1 MKTKIPDKLKMDVPG
16 TSWGKVLTA
25 TPVIMTVV
33 ATALAGLSSSEMSR
47 AQYNR
52 SLAAQQ
58 QAKAGDQ
65 WGFFQAKRLRGS
77 MQRTTLDLI
86 QATADVRPIGL
97 GILGKLDVASASAL
111 AKGELPPLPPA
122 VEMKPTVK
130 TALELLE
137 AAKPEGELF
146 EVLNGVTAD
155 ELTDAVRAHRGRAD
169 AFDATLKRLNQAID
183 GLEKSLGEADRDTRR
198 NFAAARARYT
208 VGRYEAEARLN
219 QSVAQLIELQV
230 RKSNLTA
237 ERHSRRS
244 QRFFFGMLAAQ
255 AAVIVSTFSIAAT
268 KRSALWTVAAAAG
281 VTAIAFA
288 IWVYFYV

>member
-1 MKTKIPDKLKMDVPG
+1 MKTKIPDELKKDVPD

-25 TPVIMTVV
+25 TPIIMTVV

-65 WGFFQAKRLRGS
+65 WGFFQAKRIRGS

-86 QATADVRPIGL
+86 HATADVRPL
-97 GILGKLDVASASAL
+97 GPDVLAKLDAATASAL
-111 AKGELPPLPPA
+111 LKGELPPLPSA
-122 VEMKPTVK
+122 VEMKPSVK

-137 AAKPEGELF
+137 AAKPEAQLF

-155 ELTDAVRAHRGRAD
+155 ELTDAVRAIRGRSD
-169 AFDATLKRLNQAID
+169 AFDATLKPLNQAID
-183 GLEKSLGEADRDTRR
+183 GLEKSFAKTDRDTRR
-198 NFAAARARYT
+198 DLAAARARYT
-208 VGRYEAEARLN
+208 ANRYEAEARLN
-219 QSVAQLIELQV
+219 QSVAQMMELQV

-244 QRFFFGMLAAQ
+244 QSFFLGMLAAQ

-288 IWVYFYV
+288 VYVYFYV